1 MSIQID
7 GSNIDAVYYGGS
19 QIGEIYHGAQLVYS
33 SGVKLTINSVPE
45 DAIVTFSTGKI
56 SGHQTKVKKGT
67 TVTYTVS
74 KNGYYS
80 VSGTVTL
87 NSDQTINVS
96 LEQIYYN
103 DGQTLWESGSGGA
116 AATLNLLTS
125 GRYRVICIG
134 GGGGAAERYI
144 KTMMTKHWS
153 ATGGS
158 GSGFDCVF
166 MLTKGNYSV
175 NVGNGGTGWHTRG
188 GDLPKIGL
196 AGGNSRFGDSYAYGG
211 GGGTVAA
218 GPYVTPGA
226 AGAAP
231 TLTYAVVSS
240 AFNRAGNS
248 GQTSTLASDMLSG
261 AASIYGSYGKGGDC
275 LNNASIVNGAAGY
288 VKVIF
293 LGK

>member
-1 MSIQID
+1 MSIQIN
-7 GSNIDAVYYGGS
+7 GSNIDVVYYGNS
-19 QIGEIYHGAQLVYS
+19 PIGEIYHGAQLVYS
-33 SGVKLTINSVPE
+33 SGVKLTINTVPE
-45 DAIVTFSTGKI
+45 DATVVFNIEKANCHSV
-56 SGHQTKVKKGT
+56 KVKKGT
-67 TVTYTVS
+67 VVNYTVS
-74 KNGYYS
+74 LDGYYS
-80 VSGTVTL
+80 VSGSFTVTE
-87 NSDQTINVS
+87 NMVQNVS

-134 GGGGAAERYI
+134 GGGGAAERYVETFK
-144 KTMMTKHWS
+144 KTHWS

-175 NVGNGGTGWHTRG
+175 NVGNGGSGNLSTRAPG
-188 GDLPKIGL
+188 KVSD
-196 AGGNSRFGDSYAYGG
+196 GGNSCFGDSYAYGG
-211 GGGTVAA
+211 GGGNCSA

-275 LNNASIVNGAAGY
+275 LNNASVVNGAAGY

>member
-1 MSIQID
+1 MSIQIN
-7 GSNIDAVYYGGS
+7 GSNIDVVYYGNS
-19 QIGEIYHGAQLVYS
+19 PIGEIYHGAQLVYS

-96 LEQIYYN
+96 LEQRYYY
-103 DGQTLWESGSGGA
+103 DGQVLWESGGGGA

-134 GGGGAAERYI
+134 GGGGASERYRRTSVTI
-144 KTMMTKHWS
+144 HLS

-158 GSGFDCVF
+158 GSGFNCVF
-166 MLTKGNYSV
+166 RLTKGNYVV
-175 NVGNGGTGWHTRG
+175 NVGNGGSGNLSIQPPG
-188 GDLPKIGL
+188 KVSD
-196 AGGNSRFGDSYAYGG
+196 GGNSRFGDSYAYGG
-211 GGGTVAA
+211 GGGTTNNSTSLIA
-218 GPYVTPGA
+218 GA
-226 AGAAP
+226 AGANP
-231 TLTYAVVSS
+231 TLTYTVLSS
-240 AFNRAGNS
+240 EFNHAGNS
-248 GQTSTLASDMLSG
+248 GNIASSG
-261 AASIYGSYGKGGDC
+261 NISGGASIYGSYGKGGDC
-275 LNNASIVNGAAGY
+275 LNNASVVNGAAGY